1 MPCEGGETSVQ
12 WGNLWNVLNSSDM
25 IRFSYALEKNHLW
38 LFMHIRLMLN
48 KTSEETIAKTQM
60 KNEGAQTKVV
70 DLGPERDVEPLTG
83 LNYFQLMSPLVTLS
97 FMYNL
102 NVRTRAV
109 FQLTDVLNL

>member
-1 MPCEGGETSVQ
+1 MLARREWEGEQGKVTAEEPFMPCEGGETSVQ

-60 KNEGAQTKVV
+60 TNEG
-70 DLGPERDVEPLTG
+70 GP
-83 LNYFQLMSPLVTLS
+83 N
-97 FMYNL
+97 
-102 NVRTRAV
+102 
-109 FQLTDVLNL
+109 